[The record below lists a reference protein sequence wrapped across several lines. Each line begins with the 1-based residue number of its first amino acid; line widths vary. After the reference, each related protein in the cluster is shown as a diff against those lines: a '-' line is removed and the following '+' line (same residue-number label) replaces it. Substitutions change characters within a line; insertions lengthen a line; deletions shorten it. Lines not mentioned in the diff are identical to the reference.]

1 MHSIVINL
9 DAARDR
15 WHAMQRQFAAAGLE
29 PTRLEGVAGHALQ
42 PREIARLYSRARN
55 RAQYHRE
62 LRPGE
67 IGCYASHLG
76 AWQQFIA
83 GSHAHLAVFEDDIEI
98 EPSIGSVLDAI
109 ARLRGDWDM
118 VKLIGRPDRE
128 KVASCVPLPD
138 GRQLATYL
146 RVPSRT
152 AAYVISRRGARK
164 LLARRPPFGRP
175 IDIDLRHWWECDLS
189 VLGVLPYPVREG
201 PASCRSSIVGR
212 EEGCHSLAV
221 RLRKLGLQWRYT
233 RDNRRAC
240 LARDV
245 GDARQPQ
252 PLPGHS

>member
-15 WHAMQRQFAAAGLE
+15 WHAMQRQFAVAGLE
-29 PTRLEGVAGHALQ
+29 PTRHEAVAGHALQ
-42 PREIARLYSRARN
+42 PREMAQLYSRARN
-55 RAQYHRE
+55 RAQYHRG

-67 IGCYASHLG
+67 IGCYASHLS
-76 AWQQFIA
+76 AWQQLIA
-83 GSHAHLAVFEDDIEI
+83 GHEAHLAVFEDDIEI

-109 ARLRGDWDM
+109 ARLRGGWDM

-128 KVASCVPLPD
+128 KVASSVPLPD
-138 GRQLATYL
+138 GRELITYR

-164 LLARRPPFGRP
+164 LLARHPPFGRP

-201 PASCRSSIVGR
+201 PASSRSTILDR
-212 EEGCHSLAV
+212 EEGCDSLAV
-221 RLRKLGLQWRYT
+221 RLRKLALQWRYT

-245 GDARQPQ
+245 GGDLPPW
-252 PLPGHS
+252 PLPGHP

>member
-9 DAARDR
+9 ASARDR

-29 PTRLEGVAGHALQ
+29 PERHEGVVGNALQ
-42 PREIARLYSRARN
+42 PRELAQLYSRARN
-55 RAQYHRE
+55 REQYHRQ

-67 IGCYASHLG
+67 IGCYASHLS
-76 AWQQFIA
+76 AWQRLIA
-83 GSHAHLAVFEDDIEI
+83 GSDAHLAVFEDDIEI

-128 KVASCVPLPD
+128 KVASTVPLPG
-138 GRQLATYL
+138 GRELAIYR

-164 LLARRPPFGRP
+164 LLARHPPFGRP

-201 PASCRSSIVGR
+201 PASCRSTIIGR
-212 EEGCHSLAV
+212 EDGCDTLAV
-221 RLRKLGLQWRYT
+221 RWRKLALQWRYT

-240 LARDV
+240 MARDA
-245 GDARQPQ
+245 GGSLPAQA
-252 PLPGHS
+252 LPGHP

>member
-9 DAARDR
+9 HADRDR
-15 WHAMQRQFAAAGLE
+15 WEAMQRQFAVAGLE
-29 PTRLEGVAGHALQ
+29 PERHEGVVGHALQ
-42 PREIARLYSRARN
+42 PREMAQLYSRARN

-76 AWQQFIA
+76 AWRRLIA
-83 GSHAHLAVFEDDIEI
+83 GSDAHLAVFEDDIEI
-98 EPSIGSVLDAI
+98 EPSIGRVLDAI

-128 KVASCVPLPD
+128 KVASRVPLLE
-138 GRQLATYL
+138 GRELATYR

-164 LLARRPPFGRP
+164 LLARHPPFGRP

-201 PASCRSSIVGR
+201 PASSRSTIAGR
-212 EEGCHSLAV
+212 EDGCDSLAV
-221 RLRKLGLQWRYT
+221 RLRKLALQWRYT

-240 LARDV
+240 LARDA
-245 GDARQPQ
+245 GSARQAQ
-252 PLPGHS
+252 PLPGHP